1 MARVRADPVT
11 TALAHPTR
19 RAIYLALTHSD
30 ELSTVQIERQLN
42 VDRYNL
48 YHHMKKL
55 ASLDLIENHR
65 DQGRARWW
73 RKAAQV
79 QLPEL
84 LHASPSVQPPTA
96 SPPTQASTE
105 PLPDGLHDAVQHGG
119 DVRVITL
126 DGSRDQVGA
135 KKMLELLAQQ
145 HGIPL
150 DLPWNFLPESIV
162 LIAKKR

>member
-19 RAIYLALTHSD
+19 RAIYLALSHQE
-30 ELSTVQIERQLN
+30 ELSTVQIETQLEI
-42 VDRYNL
+42 DRYNL

-65 DQGRARWW
+65 DVGRARWW
-73 RKAAQV
+73 RRAATV
-79 QLPEL
+79 PLPEL
-84 LHASPSVQPPTA
+84 LHASPALAAPPSPQQPSQSTFESQPVL
-96 SPPTQASTE
+96 QA
-105 PLPDGLHDAVQHGG
+105 AVDQGG
-119 DVRVITL
+119 EIRVIHL
-126 DGSRDQVGA
+126 EGSRDQVGA
-135 KKMLELLAQQ
+135 KKMLEMLAQQ

-150 DLPWNFLPESIV
+150 DMPWNFLPESIV

>member
-19 RAIYLALTHSD
+19 RAIYLALTHSG
-30 ELSTVQIERQLN
+30 ELSTVQIERQLS

-79 QLPEL
+79 ELPEL

-96 SPPTQASTE
+96 SPPTQVSSE

>member
-19 RAIYLALTHSD
+19 RAIYLALTHSG
-30 ELSTVQIERQLN
+30 ELSTVQIERQLG

-79 QLPEL
+79 ELPEL

-96 SPPTQASTE
+96 SLPTQASSE

-135 KKMLELLAQQ
+135 KKMLEMLAQQ

>member
-30 ELSTVQIERQLN
+30 ELSTVQIERQLG

-79 QLPEL
+79 ELPEL

-96 SPPTQASTE
+96 SPPTQASSE

-119 DVRVITL
+119 DVRVIAL

>member
-30 ELSTVQIERQLN
+30 ELSTVQIERQLG

-79 QLPEL
+79 ELPEL
-84 LHASPSVQPPTA
+84 LQASTSVQPPTA
-96 SPPTQASTE
+96 TPPTQTSSE

-135 KKMLELLAQQ
+135 KKMLEMLAQQ

>member
-19 RAIYLALTHSD
+19 RAVYLALSHV
-30 ELSTVQIERQLN
+30 EEMSTVQIETQLE

-55 ASLDLIENHR
+55 ASLGLVENHR

-73 RKAAQV
+73 RIAAKIE
-79 QLPEL
+79 LPEL
-84 LHASPSVQPPTA
+84 LAASSVVEQAQPQAAPSNVSLLTHLH
-96 SPPTQASTE
+96 QAVE
-105 PLPDGLHDAVQHGG
+105 HGG
-119 DVRVITL
+119 DIRVIDL

-135 KKMLELLAQQ
+135 KKMLELLAKQ
-145 HGIPL
+145 HGIHL

>member
-30 ELSTVQIERQLN
+30 ELSTVQIERQLG

-65 DQGRARWW
+65 DQGRSRWW

-79 QLPEL
+79 ELPEL
-84 LHASPSVQPPTA
+84 LNASPSAQPPTA
-96 SPPTQASTE
+96 SPPTQASSE
-105 PLPDGLHDAVQHGG
+105 SLPDGLHDAVQHGG

-145 HGIPL
+145 HGIAL

>member
-19 RAIYLALTHSD
+19 RAVYLALSHA
-30 ELSTVQIERQLN
+30 EEMSTVQIENQLA

-55 ASLDLIENHR
+55 ASLGLVENHR

-73 RKAAQV
+73 RIAATV
-79 QLPEL
+79 ELPEL
-84 LHASPSVQPPTA
+84 LQTSSTSQSAPAVSLAPSNGALAGELQTA
-96 SPPTQASTE
+96 
-105 PLPDGLHDAVQHGG
+105 VNNGG
-119 DVRVITL
+119 EVCVINL

-145 HGIPL
+145 HGIAL

>member
-19 RAIYLALTHSD
+19 RAIYLALTHSG
-30 ELSTVQIERQLN
+30 ELSTVQIERQLG

-79 QLPEL
+79 ELPEL

-96 SPPTQASTE
+96 SPPPQASSE

>member
-30 ELSTVQIERQLN
+30 ELSTVQIERQLG

-79 QLPEL
+79 ELPEL
-84 LHASPSVQPPTA
+84 LHASTSVQPPTA
-96 SPPTQASTE
+96 TPPTQASSE

>member
-1 MARVRADPVT
+1 MARVRVDPVT
-11 TALAHPTR
+11 SALAHPTR

-30 ELSTVQIERQLN
+30 ELSTVQIERQLG

-79 QLPEL
+79 ELPEL
-84 LHASPSVQPPTA
+84 LQASPSAPLPSPTPLA
-96 SPPTQASTE
+96 QASSG
-105 PLPDGLHDAVQHGG
+105 PLPDGLHNAVQHGG
-119 DVRVITL
+119 DVRVINL
-126 DGSRDQVGA
+126 EGSRDQVGA

-162 LIAKKR
+162 LIAKQR

>member
-19 RAIYLALTHSD
+19 RAVYLALTHA
-30 ELSTVQIERQLN
+30 EEMSTVQIENQLA

-55 ASLDLIENHR
+55 ASLGLVENHR

-73 RKAAQV
+73 RIAATV
-79 QLPEL
+79 ELPEL
-84 LHASPSVQPPTA
+84 LQTSPTSQGAPAVSLAPSNGALPGELQTA
-96 SPPTQASTE
+96 
-105 PLPDGLHDAVQHGG
+105 VNNGG
-119 DVRVITL
+119 EVCVINL

-145 HGIPL
+145 HGIAL
-150 DLPWNFLPESIV
+150 DLPWNFIPESIV